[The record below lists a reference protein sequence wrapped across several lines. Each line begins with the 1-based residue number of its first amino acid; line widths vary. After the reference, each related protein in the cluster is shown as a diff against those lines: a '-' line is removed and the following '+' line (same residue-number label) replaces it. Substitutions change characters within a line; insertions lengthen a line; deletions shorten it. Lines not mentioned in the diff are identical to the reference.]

1 MLKLKRINTTQWPKA
16 ANVSKEFRRSSL
28 YCIAN
33 CDAEMCTKFACKRE
47 IIEVSIRIFL
57 LKFSLPV
64 HFIQERKK
72 EEDFFCCS
80 VNVNIFMSYLLKKS
94 FEVSSVGTSFICHV
108 LSSMECKI
116 HMAYV
121 SIAFEGLKIDIFW
134 TFFASTKISQNC
146 TSQCS
151 KITQNVSLE
160 YWHFPPIFDLLKNWP
175 VW

>member
-1 MLKLKRINTTQWPKA
+1 MCFRVFSFSKLQQSIKNGKKLHKVAMLKLKRINTTQWPKA

-72 EEDFFCCS
+72 EEDFFCS

-94 FEVSSVGTSFICHV
+94 FEVSSVHV
-108 LSSMECKI
+108 WVHHLFVMSCRVWSAK
-116 HMAYV
+116 YT
-121 SIAFEGLKIDIFW
+121 W
-134 TFFASTKISQNC
+134 R
-146 TSQCS
+146 TSQ
-151 KITQNVSLE
+151 
-160 YWHFPPIFDLLKNWP
+160 LLLR
-175 VW
+175 V

>member
-1 MLKLKRINTTQWPKA
+1 MNFKFDQNRIYRYSIVSIWILPHFFLDKSKREKKAGKFKLCRHFVHFLCFGFFSFSKLQQSIKNGKKLHKVAMLKLKRINTTQWPKA

-72 EEDFFCCS
+72 EEDFFL
-80 VNVNIFMSYLLKKS
+80 FR
-94 FEVSSVGTSFICHV
+94 
-108 LSSMECKI
+108 
-116 HMAYV
+116 
-121 SIAFEGLKIDIFW
+121 
-134 TFFASTKISQNC
+134 
-146 TSQCS
+146 
-151 KITQNVSLE
+151 
-160 YWHFPPIFDLLKNWP
+160 
-175 VW
+175 